1 MAGFFHKRFVIMTFM
16 MFIIIWLFTFIPFNC
31 LFLDPIAKAV
41 SDFDVYDI
49 VYSRI
54 REEPQADTNIVLV
67 NLSNLSRLQIAHQ
80 INVVN
85 SFNPKVIAVDAIFQE
100 KKDPYS
106 DSLLAD
112 AFSKCTNL
120 VLASKLDKYNDSTG
134 SYDTLLSSI
143 NIFSKFAGTGFAN
156 LPNDSK
162 VSFRTMREFRPFSKI
177 NGTIIPAFAT
187 KIVEISNPQSVQFL
201 MNRDQDIEK
210 INYIGNF
217 NKFYYIDSYQVLSGE
232 NDLSFIKD
240 KIVLIGFMG
249 IRLNEK
255 TLEDIFFTPLN
266 ERYAG
271 KSFPDMYGVV
281 IHANIVSMILNK
293 NFINIM
299 PQWLSIILAVI
310 LSYVSAYIIYS
321 FKRKRKDWFGT
332 FTKLYMLTVSLLN
345 LYIGVMVLHHFN
357 YRINLTLA
365 IAVVFLTGTIL
376 DLYNNFIGRI
386 FLSTGK

>member
-1 MAGFFHKRFVIMTFM
+1 
-16 MFIIIWLFTFIPFNC
+16 
-31 LFLDPIAKAV
+31 
-41 SDFDVYDI
+41 
-49 VYSRI
+49 
-54 REEPQADTNIVLV
+54 
-67 NLSNLSRLQIAHQ
+67 
-80 INVVN
+80 
-85 SFNPKVIAVDAIFQE
+85 
-100 KKDPYS
+100 
-106 DSLLAD
+106 
-112 AFSKCTNL
+112 
-120 VLASKLDKYNDSTG
+120 
-134 SYDTLLSSI
+134 
-143 NIFSKFAGTGFAN
+143 
-156 LPNDSK
+156 
-162 VSFRTMREFRPFSKI
+162 
-177 NGTIIPAFAT
+177 
-187 KIVEISNPQSVQFL
+187 
-201 MNRDQDIEK
+201 
-210 INYIGNF
+210 
-217 NKFYYIDSYQVLSGE
+217 E

-293 NFINIM
+293 KFINIM

-321 FKRKRKDWFGT
+321 FKRKHKDWFGT